1 MIRLLDCTL
10 RDGGYLNDW
19 EFGKNIIRYI
29 VERQILSGVDLIEV
43 GFLDDRRPYDRNR
56 SIQPDTSCYDKQ
68 LKGIDKKGALLFA
81 MIDYGTCAI
90 ENVIPKTKE
99 SMLDGI
105 RVIFK
110 KPNKEKAVAFAHQI
124 QERGYLVTLQMVS
137 VTAYE
142 DRDVLDFCDEVNE
155 IVPYAVSIVDTY
167 GLMHQEQ
174 VMHYF
179 DLLNH
184 NLKPEIILGYHA
196 HNNFQLAYSN
206 SIRYLQAKTERNLVV
221 DGTAF
226 GMGKSAGNAPVEL
239 LMMHLNDHYGKHYDI
254 NQVLEIIDVYVG
266 RMKGNTLWGYTPKFF
281 LSASNACH
289 PNYVSY
295 LQSKKTLSMSA
306 INQLLQCIPFENK
319 LDYSKTVIEDLYAQ
333 EQKRAQNVTYN
344 DQELKSALEGKNV
357 LLLGPG
363 KSLSDCHDQIQAFID
378 RAQPLVISVNCVPQ
392 EYPLSHVFIS
402 NTKRYGLLHYQIHKE
417 QDVSLIVT
425 SNVGTIIPANYVL
438 EMSRYWEGDSLCADN
453 ALALLL
459 NIMKQIRPEKLY
471 LAGFDGFSAD
481 GSQNFYQQDLA
492 MADDFDRLQSVN
504 EELKKRIA
512 KARETLDIELITPS
526 RYE

>member
-19 EFGKNIIRYI
+19 EFGKNIIRYM
-29 VERQILSGVDLIEV
+29 VERQILSGEDVIEV
-43 GFLDDRRPYDRNR
+43 GFLDERRPADLNR
-56 SIQPDTSCYDKQ
+56 SIQPDTGCYDR
-68 LKGIDKKGALLFA
+68 LLEGIDKKGAQLFG
-81 MIDYGTCAI
+81 MIDYGTCSI
-90 ENVIPKTKE
+90 EHVLPRTNDSI
-99 SMLDGI
+99 LDGI

-110 KPNKEKAVAFAHQI
+110 KPNKEKAVAFARLI

-137 VTAYE
+137 ITAYQ
-142 DRDVLDFCDEVNE
+142 DRDVLDFCDQVNG
-155 IVPYAVSIVDTY
+155 IVPYAVGIVDTY

-174 VMHYF
+174 LMHYF

-206 SIRYLQAKTERNLVV
+206 SIRYLQSRTDRDLLV

-266 RMKGNTLWGYTPKFF
+266 RMKGKTLWGYTPTFF
-281 LSASNACH
+281 LSASNSCH
-289 PNYVSY
+289 PNYVTY
-295 LQSKKTLSMSA
+295 LQSKKTLSMSG
-306 INQLLQCIPFENK
+306 INELLHCIPAENR
-319 LDYSKTVIEDLYAQ
+319 LDYNKAIIEDLYAQ
-333 EQKRAQNVTYN
+333 EQKRARNVTYN
-344 DQELKSALEGKNV
+344 DGELKTVLEGKTI

-363 KSLSDCHDQIQAFID
+363 KTLTDYRERIQGFMD
-378 RAQPLVISVNCVPQ
+378 KVQPTVISVNCVPQ
-392 EYPLSHVFIS
+392 DYNPSFVFIS
-402 NTKRYGLLHYQIHKE
+402 NTKRYGLLHYLIHEDKSI
-417 QDVSLIVT
+417 QLIVT
-425 SNVGTIIPANYVL
+425 SNVGTISPADYVL

-459 NIMKQIRPEKLY
+459 NIMKQIGPKKLY
-471 LAGFDGFSAD
+471 LAGFDGFSSD
-481 GSQNFYQQDLA
+481 GSQNFYKQDLA
-492 MADDFDRLQSVN
+492 MADDFERLQSVN
-504 EELKKRIA
+504 EELKKRIT
-512 KARETLDIELITPS
+512 KARETLDIEIITPS